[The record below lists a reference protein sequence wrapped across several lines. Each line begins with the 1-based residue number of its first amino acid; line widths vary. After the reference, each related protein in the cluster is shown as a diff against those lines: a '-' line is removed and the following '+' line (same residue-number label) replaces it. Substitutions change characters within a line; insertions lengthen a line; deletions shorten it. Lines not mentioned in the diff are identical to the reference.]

1 MTYIPSYR
9 IVNFS
14 LRPAKSVE
22 RKMLAEA
29 FRLLSRFGSINAY
42 RYIGLGSNFFSDFI
56 LFHKSLGITNMTSI
70 EQDRPFAKRFAFN
83 RPFLCVDIKIGESG
97 EILPTLNWSMRTIL
111 WLDYDLPLDPEMLAD
126 VRLFCTNAP
135 SGSMIIVTVD
145 ARAETHSDEA
155 SKSRLPVLKS
165 RLGKNLPRNVTE
177 KDLAGWGIARVYRT
191 IINNEIEDSMARR
204 NGFLPRGTKILYR
217 QLFNFHYQDS
227 ARMLS
232 VGGLIYDDG
241 QTPVMESCGFRSLE
255 FYREGDAPYEIQIPN
270 LTLREIRH
278 IDSQLPNSNVP
289 GIATWIPKEELE
301 KYARIYRYFPAFVEA
316 EL

>member
-111 WLDYDLPLDPEMLAD
+111 WLDYDLPLDP
-126 VRLFCTNAP
+126 
-135 SGSMIIVTVD
+135 
-145 ARAETHSDEA
+145 
-155 SKSRLPVLKS
+155 
-165 RLGKNLPRNVTE
+165 
-177 KDLAGWGIARVYRT
+177 
-191 IINNEIEDSMARR
+191 
-204 NGFLPRGTKILYR
+204 
-217 QLFNFHYQDS
+217 
-227 ARMLS
+227 
-232 VGGLIYDDG
+232 
-241 QTPVMESCGFRSLE
+241 
-255 FYREGDAPYEIQIPN
+255 
-270 LTLREIRH
+270 
-278 IDSQLPNSNVP
+278 
-289 GIATWIPKEELE
+289 
-301 KYARIYRYFPAFVEA
+301 
-316 EL
+316 